1 MKTKSIKIDV
11 DPKIPR
17 HKLSSL
23 IPLQGALKTLIA
35 EDEEKLKKSILENG
49 FFVPMF
55 IWADKRKSKIMDGH
69 QRIRVLEKMQED
81 GYEIPPLP
89 AVVIKAKDETEA
101 KKKLLLISSQFGKID
116 KPGLHDFL
124 KGLDEKWVLSDF
136 SLPNL
141 DALKFIDV
149 FYPAQGE
156 SIEPLE
162 PLPNLPTD
170 LRAVGGNGVK
180 MIQLFFNEEQHTEVI
195 QLIAAL
201 QDKYKTT
208 NATDTVL
215 KALRDARKK
224 N

>member
-1 MKTKSIKIDV
+1 MKAKSITVDV

-55 IWADKRKSKIMDGH
+55 IWADKRKAKIMDGH
-69 QRIRVLEKMQED
+69 QRIRVLEKLQAD
-81 GYEIPPLP
+81 GYEIPELP
-89 AVVIKAKDETEA
+89 AIVIRAKNEVEA

-116 KPGLHDFL
+116 KTGLRDFL
-124 KGLDEKWVLSDF
+124 VGLNEKWVVSDF

-141 DALKFIDV
+141 DSLKFIDA
-149 FYPAQGE
+149 FYQTNGE
-156 SIEPLE
+156 SIDPME
-162 PLPNLPTD
+162 PLPTLPTD
-170 LRAVGGNGVK
+170 LRAVGGNGIK
-180 MIQLFFNEEQHTEVI
+180 MVQLFFNEEQHVEVI

-201 QDKYKTT
+201 QEKYKTT